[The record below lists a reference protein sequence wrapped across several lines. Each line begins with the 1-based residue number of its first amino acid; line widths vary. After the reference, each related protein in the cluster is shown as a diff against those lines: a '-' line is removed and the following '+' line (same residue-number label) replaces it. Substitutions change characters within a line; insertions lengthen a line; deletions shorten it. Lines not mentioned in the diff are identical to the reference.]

1 MSQLE
6 VDKIIPQSGTTLTI
20 GDSGDTVNF
29 ADGTNLSIDTNTLYI
44 DSTNNRVGI
53 ANSSPSVALDVTGA
67 AKVSGDLTVDTNTL
81 KVDSSNNKVGI
92 GTTTLPEVLTV
103 NKSSN
108 GAITGLSIN
117 NDYPTSS
124 TASAGT
130 GSGIRFGVNDGTFNS
145 AFGDGR
151 GSEILSVTAS
161 TNGRSRDIVFKT
173 DNGGTLGEVMRID
186 SSGDVYIGNQDSA
199 ASSAFFNKELSNEYK
214 FNIYASTS
222 TSTSR
227 AITFNGRSNSEAMR
241 IDSSGR
247 LILAK
252 TSTAI
257 GDVGISLDSNGKISA
272 TRSSDPVFLLNRLST
287 DGVIA
292 DFRKDGTTVGSI
304 STDNSSNLTIQ
315 GKSSSDFSI
324 LFGTNKLNP
333 KNYAGTG
340 AKDNA
345 VDLGDN
351 DDRWKD
357 LYLGG
362 GLYVGGTGTANKLD
376 DYEEGTF
383 TPIIKFGGGTTGI
396 SATQVGKYTKVGNLV
411 TLQIFI
417 EFSNKGS
424 STGAAT
430 ISGIPFT
437 IATLTNS
444 WSGVGTAPLVW
455 HNMTSSLVQAGV
467 TVNRSSQFLTLFGHT
482 ASNGNGTNQALTNTD
497 FANNSYI
504 GITAAYLST

>member
-29 ADGTNLSIDTNTLYI
+29 ADGTALSIDTNTLYI
-44 DSTNNRVGI
+44 DSTNNR
-53 ANSSPSVALDVTGA
+53 
-67 AKVSGDLTVDTNTL
+67 
-81 KVDSSNNKVGI
+81 VGI

-247 LILAK
+247 LLVAK

-304 STDNSSNLTIQ
+304 STEGGD
-315 GKSSSDFSI
+315 
-324 LFGTNKLNP
+324 LNI
-333 KNYAGTG
+333 GTG
-340 AKDNA
+340 IVGLQFLDSQNNIRPFNTSTNSA
-345 VDLGDN
+345 VDNTIDLGRALN
-351 DDRWKD
+351 RWKD

-376 DYEEGTF
+376 DYEQGTF
-383 TPIIKFGGGTTGI
+383 TPVLEFGGATTGI
-396 SATQVGKYTKVGNLV
+396 TYNNRDGMYVKVGELV
-411 TLQIFI
+411 MIQIFI
-417 EFSNKGS
+417 ELSNKGS
-424 STGAAT
+424 ASGDAS
-430 ISGIPFT
+430 ISGLPFT
-437 IATLTNS
+437 IRTLSTG
-444 WSGVGTAPLVW
+444 WSGVGSGS
-455 HNMTSSLVQAGV
+455 MTWTNFSTSLYGVSANPNRNTQEIGLAGASSATTSG
-467 TVNRSSQFLTLFGHT
+467 
-482 ASNGNGTNQALTNTD
+482 QALQSGD
-497 FANNSYI
+497 FANNTYF
-504 GITAAYLST
+504 GITLSYRST